1 MSSARIL
8 FPDFR
13 EEQSDS
19 RYPFKDTATL
29 TANDGFTQIR
39 KDTFVDAV
47 LHVVNATNR
56 LYISEVTIEPQKITL
71 SVSDTTNRVVATS
84 TFAPNPIQAPPNGVL
99 PLVDLLG
106 RPAGSLVSSADKLT
120 LFAGWGIG
128 TYQFSLAATEFV
140 ASVVIPAQEPGVRG
154 VLPPTKELMTGDIWL
169 IGDAGVVL
177 RHEGVQDGKNI
188 IRVDIVGVPLFKRFA
203 CLPFDRFEAKTF
215 IRTIND
221 CPPDEFGNFIL
232 TASSHEAEDTVL
244 RVSQEQGTLKFE
256 TVGRKV
262 V

>member
-1 MSSARIL
+1 MSGARIL

-13 EEQSDS
+13 EEQADS
-19 RYPFKDTATL
+19 RYPFKDTASL
-29 TANDGFTQIR
+29 TAVDGVTQMR

-47 LHVVNATNR
+47 LYVINATNR
-56 LYISEVTIEPQKITL
+56 LFISSVTIAPQKISLT
-71 SVSDTTNRVVATS
+71 VSDSTNRVVATS
-84 TFAPNPIQAPPNGVL
+84 EFSPNPIQAPPNGVL
-99 PLVDLLG
+99 PLVDLRG
-106 RPAGSLVSSADKLT
+106 RPAGSLISSSDKLT
-120 LFAGWGIG
+120 LFAGWGVG
-128 TYQFSLAATEFV
+128 TYEFLIDATEFV

-169 IGDAGVVL
+169 IGDGGVVL

-188 IRVDIVGVPLFKRFA
+188 IRVDITGVPLFKRFA

-215 IRTIND
+215 IRTINGCD
-221 CPPDEFGNFIL
+221 PDEFGNFIL

-244 RVSQEQGTLKFE
+244 RISQQPGTLKFE